1 MKNIF
6 GVWFIAALFFTS
18 VSIAQIRNVPSQY
31 ATIQAA
37 INDCNDG
44 DEVIISSGTYTGTG
58 NRDIDF
64 LGKAITVR
72 GATGNPNDTIIDCN
86 GGWFNSH
93 RGFYFH
99 TGEDSNSIL
108 DGLTIKNGSVDEGG
122 GIFVENCSP
131 TIRNCIVSNNMAEFN
146 GAEGSHGGYG
156 GGISCYNNAN
166 PLITNCT
173 IISNNSNYAGAGIA
187 CDSNSSPTISN
198 CTIKNNSGTLHGGG
212 IFCEDNS
219 NPLIFNCSI
228 TNNSITE
235 YGAGIACFRSSPT
248 VLNCEI
254 SGNSTGAYMGGGI
267 GVEESKMIIKNC
279 IIVGN
284 YASISGGG
292 IYCGGNDNPSNLSII
307 NCTIANNHAG
317 YNPNELGG
325 GGGIACHY
333 SNASLINSVLWGN
346 TALLSGPQIAL
357 FLNPLWPSEV
367 TVSYCDVQGGLANA
381 YVSNGSTLDWQ
392 IGNIDVDPCFVNPA
406 MVLTADF
413 DFSGEVDF
421 RDFAEFAAKWQ
432 SFEAGYK
439 YDISI
444 PADGIVNEIDL
455 LVFANQWLSS
465 ADIAG
470 SDYHLQ
476 SKGGQ
481 WDIETGQLVFGTAN
495 SRCID
500 AGMPGMSIGN
510 ETLVFEDNAF
520 SGNLRINMGAYG
532 GTAQASMGHYSNRTI
547 WSRLCDATND
557 GIVDFSDFAVLAN
570 DFGLEDT
577 ENPLPAD
584 FDRDGHVGLS
594 DIVKIAQDWLETTT
608 WY

>member
-6 GVWFIAALFFTS
+6 GVWFIATLFFTS

-64 LGKAITVR
+64 IGKAITVR
-72 GATGNPNDTIIDCN
+72 GATGNPNDVIIDCN
-86 GGWFNSH
+86 GGPSEPH
-93 RGFYFH
+93 RGFIFQ
-99 TGEDSNSIL
+99 TGEAANSIL
-108 DGLTIKNGSVDEGG
+108 DGVTVTNGFTLSCGGEGGAGISITNSSPTIQNCVITACDTEVIPNCLGFCVGG
-122 GIFVENCSP
+122 GIYIEEGGPAISNCVISGN
-131 TIRNCIVSNNMAEFN
+131 TIGEFGRGGAGLYLVSEKDVSIRNCVISGNRTTAY
-146 GAEGSHGGYG
+146 GYGSG
-156 GGISCYNNAN
+156 GGISKAGSGI
-166 PLITNCT
+166 LTITNCT
-173 IISNNSNYAGAGIA
+173 IA
-187 CDSNSSPTISN
+187 
-198 CTIKNNSGTLHGGG
+198 
-212 IFCEDNS
+212 DNVA
-219 NPLIFNCSI
+219 F
-228 TNNSITE
+228 E
-235 YGAGIACFRSSPT
+235 R
-248 VLNCEI
+248 
-254 SGNSTGAYMGGGI
+254 
-267 GVEESKMIIKNC
+267 
-279 IIVGN
+279 
-284 YASISGGG
+284 
-292 IYCGGNDNPSNLSII
+292 
-307 NCTIANNHAG
+307 
-317 YNPNELGG
+317 
-325 GGGIACHY
+325 GGGIAG
-333 SNASLINSVLWGN
+333 SNIRILNSIIWNNMASE
-346 TALLSGPQIAL
+346 GPQI
-357 FLNPLWPSEV
+357 FLSDLPPSGNIV
-367 TVSYCDVQGGLANA
+367 INYSDIQGGWTGL
-381 YVSNGSTLDWQ
+381 
-392 IGNIDVDPCFVNPA
+392 GNIEVDPCFVNPPT
-406 MVLTADF
+406 VLTADF
-413 DFSGEVDF
+413 DSSGEVDF
-421 RDFAEFAAKWQ
+421 HDFAEFAAKWQ

-444 PADGIVNEIDL
+444 PADGVINELDL

-465 ADIAG
+465 ADLAG

-500 AGMPGMSIGN
+500 AGMPGMSLGN
-510 ETLVFEDNAF
+510 EPLVFKDNVY

-532 GTAQASMGHYSNRTI
+532 GTAQASMGHYSNWTT

-557 GIVDFSDFAVLAN
+557 GIVDFSDFAVVAN